1 MSNVPTLS
9 VVIPV
14 FNESA
19 GIDSVV
25 NSVTQVAVEHGWE
38 VIFVDDGSSDD
49 SATRIRSKIDGGRV
63 RLISHP
69 YNRGYVA
76 ALKTGIRA
84 ASGTVVAT
92 MDSDGQH
99 DPIELLRLIPL
110 TKEYDLVVGRRNKIL
125 HSKLWRMPGKWI
137 LGRLANYLAG
147 RKIPDLNSGMRLFKR
162 DIVLKYL
169 HLCSDGFSFSTTT
182 TLVFFSRGYSV
193 AYEPIEIRPR
203 SESTSSTVSVTTGF
217 QTVLLIMRLASLF
230 RPLSVFV
237 PVSLFFLLAGTA
249 WGVPYVWTSR
259 GVSVGSLLLIM
270 TGLLTFFFGLL
281 ADQVA
286 QLRLEKYE

>member
-1 MSNVPTLS
+1 MSDVPALS
-9 VVIPV
+9 VIIPV
-14 FNESA
+14 FNEAA

-25 NSVTQVAVEHGWE
+25 DSVMQIAVQHNWE

-49 SATRIRSKIDGGRV
+49 SADRVRSKIDGGRV
-63 RLISHP
+63 KLISHP
-69 YNRGYVA
+69 YNRGYGA

-84 ASGTVVAT
+84 ASSPVVAT

-99 DPIELLRLIPL
+99 DPNELLRLEPL
-110 TKEYDLVVGRRNKIL
+110 AEEYDLVVGRRNRII
-125 HSKLWRMPGKWI
+125 HSKLWRMPGKWV

-147 RKIPDLNSGMRLFKR
+147 RKIPDLNSGMRLFR
-162 DIVLKYL
+162 REIVLKYL

-193 AYEPIEIRPR
+193 VYEPIEIRPR
-203 SESTSSTVSVTTGF
+203 SEASSSTVSVSTGF
-217 QTVLLIMRLASLF
+217 QTLLLIVRLASLF
-230 RPLSVFV
+230 RPLSVFI
-237 PVSLFFLLAGTA
+237 PVSLFFLLGGVL
-249 WGVPYVWTSR
+249 WGLPYVLISR